1 MEISYS
7 GTFAH
12 ADHIPAVAG
21 EEAGK
26 LIFIGQQREKEE
38 TFAPPPQSREHSQ
51 EQENPAPEKKAPEKT
66 PGKSAAKKG
75 NAPEKARD
83 YDDDIPF

>member
-1 MEISYS
+1 M
-7 GTFAH
+7 
-12 ADHIPAVAG
+12 
-21 EEAGK
+21 K
-26 LIFIGQQREKEE
+26 RQKEE